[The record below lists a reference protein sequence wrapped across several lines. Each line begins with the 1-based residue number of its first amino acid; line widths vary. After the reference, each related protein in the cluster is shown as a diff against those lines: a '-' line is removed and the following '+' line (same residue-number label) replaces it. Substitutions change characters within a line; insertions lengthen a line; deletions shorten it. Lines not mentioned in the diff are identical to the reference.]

1 MPHISI
7 VTSIYNEDAATLSE
21 LTLRLK
27 NALTPITTD
36 FEIIMV
42 DDGSG
47 NDAWANI
54 VSLSQA
60 DRRIIGIRFIRNF
73 GQHAAIAAGI
83 DHAKGDWVVVMD
95 SDLQDCPEVIHDLY
109 RKANEGFDVVFVSP
123 ENRRESVL
131 YRGVTRTFYGLFR
144 LLAGHALNHRQGNF
158 SIISRDVADAYRRVP
173 DRDRFYAGTLGWLG
187 FRQSIIFAPRGER
200 FAGHG
205 NYTARGLLRLARR
218 SIVGYSTRLL
228 FVAIAF
234 GFAMALVSLV
244 MAGYVVIG
252 EFFTAAPPP
261 GNWAGAILGVL
272 VAVGV
277 MNVTIGLLGLYIADL
292 YERVNQR
299 PIYIVR
305 QYAGRT
311 PGEPPQLTAIAGAG
325 TSRQG
330 APGRP
335 RAGPDVRARPN

>member
-7 VTSIYNEDAATLSE
+7 VTSVYNEDAATLRE
-21 LTLRLK
+21 LILRLK
-27 NALTPITTD
+27 NALTPITSD

-42 DDGSG
+42 DDGSR
-47 NDAWANI
+47 NDAWPNI

-95 SDLQDCPEVIHDLY
+95 SDLQDCPEVIQDLY
-109 RKANEGFDVVFVSP
+109 RRANEGFDVVFASP

-131 YRGVTRTFYGLFR
+131 YRGMTRTFYGLFR

-187 FRQSIIFAPRGER
+187 FRQSIIFARRGER

-205 NYTARGLLRLARR
+205 SYTVRGLLRLARR
-218 SIVGYSTRLL
+218 GIIGYSTRLL
-228 FVAIAF
+228 FVAIVF
-234 GFAMALVSLV
+234 GFVMAFASLV
-244 MAGYVVIG
+244 MAGYVVTG
-252 EFFTAAPPP
+252 ELFSAASPARS
-261 GNWAGAILGVL
+261 GTGVMLGVL
-272 VAVGV
+272 IAVGV
-277 MNVTIGLLGLYIADL
+277 TNVMIGLLGLYIADL

-311 PGEPPQLTAIAGAG
+311 SGEALQLTAIAGAG
-325 TSRQG
+325 HSRAG
-330 APGRP
+330 APGGP
-335 RAGPDVRARPN
+335 HAGPDVRARPN

>member
-1 MPHISI
+1 VNATRDAAPRRH
-7 VTSIYNEDAATLSE
+7 AATLSE

-42 DDGSG
+42 DDGSR
-47 NDAWANI
+47 NDAWSSI
-54 VSLSQA
+54 ISLSQA

-95 SDLQDCPEVIHDLY
+95 SDLQDCPEVILDLY
-109 RKANEGFDVVFVSP
+109 RRANQGFDVVFASP
-123 ENRRESVL
+123 ENRRESVF
-131 YRGVTRTFYGLFR
+131 YRGMTRTFYGLFR
-144 LLAGHALNHRQGNF
+144 LLAGYALNHRQGNF

-187 FRQSIIFAPRGER
+187 FHQSIIFARRGER

-205 NYTARGLLRLARR
+205 SYTTRALLRLARR
-218 SIVGYSTRLL
+218 GIIGSSTRLL

-234 GFAMALVSLV
+234 AFVMALASLV
-244 MAGYVVIG
+244 MAGYVMTG
-252 EFFTAAPPP
+252 QSFSTASPARS
-261 GNWAGAILGVL
+261 GAGVMLGVL
-272 VAVGV
+272 IAVGV
-277 MNVTIGLLGLYIADL
+277 TNVMIGLLGLYIADL
-292 YERVNQR
+292 CERVNQR

-305 QYAGRT
+305 QYAGERF
-311 PGEPPQLTAIAGAG
+311 GESPQVTALAAEGV
-325 TSRQG
+325 SRDRV
-330 APGRP
+330 PSRP
-335 RAGPDVRARPN
+335 RAAPNARARPN